1 MLNHKQQLFVL
12 EYQKCLNATKAAK
25 LAGYSSKTAYSTGQ
39 RLLKNAEIQQALQH
53 GLQERNDL
61 LIADVS
67 RIQEFWT
74 ETMNDSDADLK
85 HRLRASELLAKSLGM
100 FIEQSKVEVHEVQT
114 LADLM
119 LDAYH
124 DNP

>member
-25 LAGYSSKTAYSTGQ
+25 AAGYSPKTAYSIGNE
-39 RLLKNAEIQQALQH
+39 LLRKPEVQQALQY
-53 GLQERNDL
+53 GLQERSDS

-119 LDAYH
+119 LDA
-124 DNP
+124 

>member
-1 MLNHKQQLFVL
+1 MLNHKQQLFML

-25 LAGYSSKTAYSTGQ
+25 AAGYSPKTAGSIGFE
-39 RLLKNAEIQQALQH
+39 LLKKPEIQQALQH
-53 GLQERNDL
+53 GLQERSNS
-61 LIADVS
+61 LIAGVS

-74 ETMNDSDADLK
+74 QTMDDSDADLK

-119 LDAYH
+119 LEAYH

>member
-25 LAGYSSKTAYSTGQ
+25 AAGYSPKTAGSIGFE
-39 RLLKNAEIQQALQH
+39 LLKKPEIQQALQH
-53 GLQERNDL
+53 GLQERSNS

-74 ETMNDSDADLK
+74 QTMDDSDADLK

-119 LDAYH
+119 LEAYH
-124 DNP
+124 DNL

>member
-1 MLNHKQQLFVL
+1 MLNHKQQLFML

-25 LAGYSSKTAYSTGQ
+25 AAGYSPKTAGSIGFE
-39 RLLKNAEIQQALQH
+39 LLKKPEIQQALQH
-53 GLQERNDL
+53 GLQERSNS
-61 LIADVS
+61 LIAGVS

-74 ETMNDSDADLK
+74 QTMDDSDADLK
-85 HRLRASELLAKSLGM
+85 HRLRSSELLAKSLGM

-119 LDAYH
+119 LEAYH

>member
-25 LAGYSSKTAYSTGQ
+25 AAGYSPKTAGSIGFE
-39 RLLKNAEIQQALQH
+39 LLKKPEIQQALQH
-53 GLQERNDL
+53 GLQERSNS
-61 LIADVS
+61 LIAGVS

-74 ETMNDSDADLK
+74 QTMDDSDADLK

-119 LDAYH
+119 LEAYH

>member
-1 MLNHKQQLFVL
+1 MLNHKQQLFML

-25 LAGYSSKTAYSTGQ
+25 AAGYSPKTAGSIANE
-39 RLLKNAEIQQALQH
+39 LLKKPEIQQALQH
-53 GLQERNDL
+53 GLQERSNS
-61 LIADVS
+61 LIAGVS

-74 ETMNDSDADLK
+74 QTMDDSDADLK

-124 DNP
+124 DNL

>member
-1 MLNHKQQLFVL
+1 MLNEKQKRFIL
-12 EYQKCLNATKAAK
+12 EYQRTLNGTQAAKAAVYSERT
-25 LAGYSSKTAYSTGQ
+25 AGSIANE
-39 RLLKNAEIQQALQH
+39 LLKKPEIQQALQH
-53 GLQERNDL
+53 SLQERSNS

-74 ETMNDSDADLK
+74 QTMDDSDADLK

-119 LDAYH
+119 LEAYH
-124 DNP
+124 DNL

>member
-1 MLNHKQQLFVL
+1 MLNHKQQLFML

-25 LAGYSSKTAYSTGQ
+25 AAGYSPKTAGSIGFE
-39 RLLKNAEIQQALQH
+39 LLKKPEIQQALQH
-53 GLQERNDL
+53 GLQERSNS
-61 LIADVS
+61 LIAGVS

-74 ETMNDSDADLK
+74 QTMDDSDADLK

-119 LDAYH
+119 LEAYH
-124 DNP
+124 DNL